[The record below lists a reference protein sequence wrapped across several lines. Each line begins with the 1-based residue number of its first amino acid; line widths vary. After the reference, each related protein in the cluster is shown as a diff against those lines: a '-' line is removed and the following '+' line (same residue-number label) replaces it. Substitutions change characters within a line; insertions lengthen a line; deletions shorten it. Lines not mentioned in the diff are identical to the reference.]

1 MTTLGI
7 GDRPVTGKGDDID
20 RLGIDS
26 YAKALTKFAVACD
39 TPLTIGLQG
48 DWGSG
53 KTSLMQLMLAEISK
67 GKHRPATIWINTWKY
82 AQLGN
87 PETLFLAVLQ
97 GVVEALGDF
106 VGEQATN
113 KTTRIFKQ
121 IRRGALGVGKVA
133 LNVGTKVASQGLLAG
148 EDFIG
153 SEQGEATPPHRLA
166 TELKDGLED
175 LVEKAAG
182 IHGGRVLLFVDD
194 LDRIPPERAVQ
205 ILEALKNF
213 LDVPGLVTVLA
224 CDYGVI
230 SRGLEKRMGVGEDDL
245 GRSFFDKIIQVPFRM
260 PTHAYQ
266 ADKYV
271 AELLRRVKV
280 KATDAEVGMITE
292 MLRHSVG
299 LNPRSLKRHANTLLL
314 LLEVARHTPSLAK
327 SIDKDRRPLIMLGLT
342 AMEAK
347 YRDLHRFLARALG
360 SGLEP
365 DKVQVVE
372 LLMSGLLPDPNKAP
386 WAERWVV
393 GKDSESDEPRLAI
406 PELRSFLEAFCKL
419 VDADDSKSLEDS
431 ELEVL
436 RDMVLLA
443 SVSSV
448 GPDEPTRPAR
458 KRRTKEWTA
467 VEIASAF
474 PDIASAVMAV
484 SSELQALPS
493 LRVRGGRGKVNPT
506 LSFDNED
513 GDVIFYVERV
523 GGSFFGTFPRVR
535 CLELHST
542 EETTVVEKAI
552 GSRFGLVV
560 VQKWGNF
567 CVDLKSL
574 AATQER
580 LATLKDFV
588 RELM

>member
-53 KTSLMQLMLAEISK
+53 KTSLMQLMLAEI
-67 GKHRPATIWINTWKY
+67 GKAKEQPAWIWINTWKY
-82 AQLGN
+82 AQLGD

-97 GVVEALGDF
+97 GVVEALGEF
-106 VGEQATN
+106 VGEEATASST
-113 KTTRIFKQ
+113 KVFRQ
-121 IRRGALGVGKVA
+121 IRRWGAAAGMAAARVGIKMV
-133 LNVGTKVASQGLLAG
+133 SQGMVEVSDVTG
-148 EDFIG
+148 
-153 SEQGEATPPHRLA
+153 GEAPETPLPHRLA
-166 TELKDGLED
+166 SELKDGLEV
-175 LVEKAAG
+175 LVRQAAD
-182 IHGGRVLLFVDD
+182 IKGGRVLLFVDD

-230 SRGLEKRMGVGEDDL
+230 SRGLEKRMGVGEEDL

-271 AELLRRVKV
+271 SELLRRVHV
-280 KATDAEVGMITE
+280 RASESEVGMVTE
-292 MLRHSVG
+292 VLRHSVG

-347 YRDLHRFLARALG
+347 YRDLHRFLARTLG
-360 SGLEP
+360 TGLDD
-365 DKVQVVE
+365 DKRQVID
-372 LLMSGLLPDPNKAP
+372 LLMYAMLPDPNQAP

-393 GKDSESDEPRLAI
+393 GKDGEGDEPRLAI
-406 PELRSFLEAFCKL
+406 PELRYFLEAFCKL

-436 RDMVLLA
+436 REMVLLA

-448 GPDEPTRPAR
+448 GPHEPERPAR
-458 KRRTKEWTA
+458 KRRISDWTA
-467 VEIASAF
+467 EEIADAF
-474 PDIASAVMAV
+474 PDIGPAVRAV
-484 SSELQALPS
+484 AATLQALPGIQ
-493 LRVRGGRGKVNPT
+493 VRGGRGKVNPT
-506 LSFDNED
+506 LIFENDD
-513 GDVIFYVERV
+513 GEWLFYVERV
-523 GGSFFGTFPRVR
+523 GNPFWGTFPRAR
-535 CLELHST
+535 CLEHLST
-542 EETTVVEKAI
+542 EDTAAVEAAI
-552 GSRFGLVV
+552 NSRFGLAVAV
-560 VQKWGNF
+560 KYGNF
-567 CVDLKSL
+567 CLDLKAL
-574 AATQER
+574 AATPER
-580 LATLKDFV
+580 LAALAGFV